1 MDQSWR
7 ILEAND
13 RALQSYGYSLE
24 ELQAMREPDLSPLG
38 AQAEVHRQ
46 TGHGEIWDGIILE
59 TVHQR
64 KDGSRFP
71 VETSARAVEIGG
83 KKYYQ
88 SIIRDITERKQAEE
102 ELRKSEE
109 RFRHLFENM
118 GNAVIVYEAVN
129 GGDDFRI
136 NDFNEAA
143 ERIEKIKK
151 EAVLGRLVTEMFPG
165 VRDFGI
171 FKIFQKVWMTGC
183 PEHHPAGFYID
194 DRIAGWR
201 ENYVY
206 KLPSGEI
213 VTIYDDVTERKQAEE
228 EIFRLNTELEQR
240 VIERTAQLEAANKEL
255 ESFSYSVSHDLRA
268 PLRAI
273 DGFSRAL
280 LEDYGADLDDKGRNY
295 LGRLSAATQRM
306 GLLIDDLLKLSRVTR
321 VEMNRARVN
330 LSRLV
335 EAAANELQE
344 TQPERKIQWIIAPN
358 VLTGGDERLLE
369 VALKNLLS
377 NAWKFT
383 SHNLT
388 GRIEFGVLEQE
399 GQPVYF
405 VRDDGVGFDMAYSE
419 KIFGAFQRL
428 HSSDEFEGTG
438 VGLAIVQ
445 RIIHRHD
452 GRIWAEGAIGQGAV
466 FYFTL
471 RAKNKSIRKEQS

>member
-1 MDQSWR
+1 
-7 ILEAND
+7 
-13 RALQSYGYSLE
+13 
-24 ELQAMREPDLSPLG
+24 
-38 AQAEVHRQ
+38 
-46 TGHGEIWDGIILE
+46 
-59 TVHQR
+59 
-64 KDGSRFP
+64 
-71 VETSARAVEIGG
+71 
-83 KKYYQ
+83 
-88 SIIRDITERKQAEE
+88 
-102 ELRKSEE
+102 
-109 RFRHLFENM
+109 M

-136 NDFNEAA
+136 NDFNQAA

-171 FKIFQKVWMTGC
+171 FKIFQKVWMTGQ
-183 PEHHPAGFYID
+183 PEHHSASFYID

-273 DGFSRAL
+273 DGFSLAL
-280 LEDYGADLDDKGRNY
+280 LEDYGADLDEKGRNY
-295 LGRLSAATQRM
+295 LGRLRTATQRM

-344 TQPERKIQWIIAPN
+344 TKPERKIQWIIEPDI
-358 VLTGGDERLLE
+358 LTDGDERLLE
-369 VALKNLLS
+369 VALINLLS

-383 SHNLT
+383 SQNRT
-388 GRIEFGVLEQE
+388 GRIEFGVQEQE

-405 VRDDGVGFDMAYSE
+405 VRDDGAGFDMAYSD

-428 HSSDEFEGTG
+428 HSGDEFEGTG

-445 RIIHRHD
+445 RIIHRH
-452 GRIWAEGAIGQGAV
+452 GGHIWAEGAIGQGAV

-471 RAKNKSIRKEQS
+471 RAKNKSIGKEQL